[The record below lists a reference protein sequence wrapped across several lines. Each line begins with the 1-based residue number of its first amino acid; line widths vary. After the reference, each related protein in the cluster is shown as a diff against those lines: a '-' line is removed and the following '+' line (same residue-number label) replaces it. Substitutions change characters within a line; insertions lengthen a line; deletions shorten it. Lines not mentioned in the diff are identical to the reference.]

1 MISITKTYDDFN
13 GVSRTETFLFNLTQA
28 EVTEMEMSTEGGLAE
43 SVQRIIDAKDA
54 PSIIKV
60 FKDLVLKAYGEKSP
74 DGRYFV
80 KNDEIREKFMSTQ
93 AYSDIFMELGTDSD
107 AASKFINGIAPKIK
121 KTKENESPSS
131 VQPVL
136 APVN

>member
-13 GVSRTETFLFNLTQA
+13 GVSRTETFWFNLTQA

-60 FKDLVLKAYGEKSP
+60 FKSLVLKAYGEK
-74 DGRYFV
+74 
-80 KNDEIREKFMSTQ
+80 
-93 AYSDIFMELGTDSD
+93 
-107 AASKFINGIAPKIK
+107 
-121 KTKENESPSS
+121 
-131 VQPVL
+131 
-136 APVN
+136 